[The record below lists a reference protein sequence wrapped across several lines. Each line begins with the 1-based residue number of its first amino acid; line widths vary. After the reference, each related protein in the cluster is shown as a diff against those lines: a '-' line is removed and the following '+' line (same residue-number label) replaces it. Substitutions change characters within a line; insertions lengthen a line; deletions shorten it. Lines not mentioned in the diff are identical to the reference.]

1 MNLDEWVGY
10 GLPEHTMDQ
19 AVAWLVKLE
28 SGDMA
33 ESEYRQFSQWLD
45 SQPEHRWAFEEL
57 SAVWAKSSI
66 LKDDKSLSGEPVS
79 QHSNSKSPVS
89 SRGYFGI
96 AIALMSIGLIIGLL
110 G

>member
-1 MNLDEWVGY
+1 MNVDEWVGY

-28 SGDMA
+28 SGEME

-57 SAVWAKSSI
+57 SAVWAKTST
-66 LKDDKSLSGEPVS
+66 LKEDKSLPGEQIPNQSLS
-79 QHSNSKSPVS
+79 QQSAS